1 MRVRSG
7 MRRSADKTE
16 MATPSKTG
24 LLEIVAAGILCL
36 LGAAA
41 AEAQTGTLVTGTFK
55 PPTGQ
60 TPQAAGI
67 RSVTIGATAM
77 CGELAFTPY
86 DSAGRRVL
94 RLIFGAQTY
103 FPQPVKAWVRCS
115 DGVLMYL
122 DAVAGTVSA
131 GVRLIP
137 NINSTPTGTVYRLEG
152 KLYDATTSTG
162 TILLPETIYSE
173 QKVVPD
179 QASVDW
185 GTIAPASLTVT
196 SVSYQLT
203 LNASVTG
210 FEDWGG
216 SAAPAN
222 PASGT
227 GRVFF
232 NTATGKL
239 ECKDSAGANCMAAGS
254 GYQTIQD
261 EGTALTART
270 TLNFIGAGV
279 SCADNAGSSRTDCT
293 IAGGGGS
300 LTVEE
305 QDGAPSVGSVTTLRF
320 DQADGLVVST
330 PGAGIAR
337 VDLAAIPDGAL
348 ASNYSGVGACAA
360 NQWASTL
367 SDNAAPGCTQP
378 GFSNLSGAATDAQVP
393 NNITIATLDTT
404 FEVQDNLDSTKILQ
418 LQLSSIA
425 TATTR
430 TWTAPNASGEVT
442 LLGQTIEDPEL
453 ASNYSGVGACAA
465 NQWASTLNDNAAP
478 TCTQPGFSN
487 LSGSATKSKLPA
499 AVAYEDEAN
508 IYTVAGAVT
517 LDNQLGVRLREG
529 DAGGDEYIELRAP
542 ATIAASLTL
551 TLNVT
556 GQCTGTNGGAL
567 SINAS
572 NEIVCTDD
580 DGGAGSGDNI
590 SVNGVAATNAD
601 FDDATPAA
609 PANAV
614 NVKWQKD
621 ALDPTNISAHLL
633 LTDVDGAG
641 IGVSGT
647 ELVTASSETGF
658 LASGALT
665 CGASAAG
672 RMQVHTTALQY
683 CDNAGTPAL
692 QYAAYGNS
700 SGAATTGDAASGFFP
715 DDLPVADG
723 GTGASTAAAARGN
736 LGVHYGL
743 AYGIAAFSPADAT
756 TYIIGNQ
763 AAPDSTPGDNT
774 KHQIAAPIAGTV
786 KRLCISAYVG
796 GTLGSGESVSFFV
809 RKLGT
814 TDSTESVSVTLNAT
828 EVAIAC
834 ANLTTTFTF
843 AEDDKFSIK
852 MVSPTWVTN
861 PTTVQLRWSIKILQ
875 DQ

>member
-1 MRVRSG
+1 MKHLRRSG
-7 MRRSADKTE
+7 LIPKLRDWLALC
-16 MATPSKTG
+16 A
-24 LLEIVAAGILCL
+24 LCL
-36 LGAAA
+36 AAA
-41 AEAQTGTLVTGTFK
+41 SGQSAWAQNTRVTGTFLTQEGK
-55 PPTGQ
+55 TPAQAGLKVVATIAGTSVYAKVTATVHDLSAYPNQARELSLSGITYYPGQ
-60 TPQAAGI
+60 VLGFIKSDGTLIDYAAAAGI
-67 RSVTIGATAM
+67 R
-77 CGELAFTPY
+77 
-86 DSAGRRVL
+86 
-94 RLIFGAQTY
+94 
-103 FPQPVKAWVRCS
+103 
-115 DGVLMYL
+115 
-122 DAVAGTVSA
+122 
-131 GVRLIP
+131 LIP
-137 NINSTPTGTVYRLEG
+137 TLPASPSGLVYCLEIKWAASTDGRLP
-152 KLYDATTSTG
+152 ATTLSG
-162 TILLPETIYSE
+162 KHLCKAI
-173 QKVVPD
+173 PD
-179 QASVDW
+179 QASADW
-185 GTIAPASLTVT
+185 ASLAVAAITTPAVN
-196 SVSYQLT
+196 YQLQT
-203 LNASVTG
+203 QGQVTDWETVSVIAAASVTN
-210 FEDWGG
+210 
-216 SAAPAN
+216 P
-222 PASGT
+222 PASNV
-227 GRVFF
+227 RVFYDSS
-232 NTATGKL
+232 NSNKL
-239 ECKDSAGANCMAAGS
+239 TRRNSDG
-254 GYQTIQD
+254 TLTVI
-261 EGTALTART
+261 EG
-270 TLNFIGAGV
+270 GG
-279 SCADNAGSSRTDCT
+279 
-293 IAGGGGS
+293 GGGGS

-305 QDGAPSVGSVTTLRF
+305 QDGAPSVASVTTLRF

-367 SDNAAPGCTQP
+367 NDNAAPTCTQP
-378 GFSNLSGAATDAQVP
+378 GFANLSGAATDAQVP

-404 FEVQDNLDSTKILQ
+404 FEVQDNLDTTKILQ

-442 LLGQTIEDPEL
+442 LLGQTIEDAEL

-465 NQWASTLNDNAAP
+465 NNVVTGVNDNAAP
-478 TCTQPGFSN
+478 SCVQLTF
-487 LSGSATKSKLPA
+487 GSIAGTATKGQLPA

-517 LDNQLGVRLREG
+517 LDNQLGVRLREA

-542 ATIAASLTL
+542 AAITTSLTL

-567 SINAS
+567 TINAS

-580 DGGAGSGDNI
+580 DGGAGSGDNV

-665 CGASAAG
+665 CGASTAG
-672 RMQVHTTALQY
+672 RMQAHTTPLQY

-723 GTGASTAAAARGN
+723 GTGASTATAARGN

-743 AYGIAAFSPADAT
+743 AYGLGAFNPADAT

-763 AAPDSTPGDNT
+763 AAPDANPGDNT

-786 KRLCISAYVG
+786 KRLCISGYVG

-814 TDSTESVSVTLNAT
+814 TDSTESVSVTLNTT

-834 ANLTTTFTF
+834 ANLTTTFTV
-843 AEDDKFSIK
+843 AEDDKVSLK

-861 PTTVQLRWSIKILQ
+861 PTNWQVRWSIKILQ